1 MHGRDESGQ
10 RDDGRCGDEQAND
23 EQQASALQRPERA
36 LLLAARRL
44 WEVLL
49 GVLRPLGDSLVDPA
63 GPAPNLF
70 LVGGQIAAKAQQD
83 GSTAAWIDA
92 EHAFDPAYAA
102 ALGVALEK
110 LLLARPDSA
119 EQALGI
125 ARELALS
132 GAVDL
137 VVVDSAAALVPRVE
151 LETGLGDSGPG
162 LQSRVLGSELR
173 KLAAAVG
180 KCSAAVLFLNQVR
193 SRPDESDSTAG
204 GPSLKLYAAIR
215 IALEPAGGG
224 QTAFRILKNKVAQP
238 FSKGVLRRAAPHGFS
253 KTP

>member
-1 MHGRDESGQ
+1 MSEEYRQ
-10 RDDGRCGDEQAND
+10 RVIRQKVARLETPPRQRLAGVLATGFPQLD
-23 EQQASALQRPERA
+23 SAL
-36 LLLAARRL
+36 
-44 WEVLL
+44 
-49 GVLRPLGDSLVDPA
+49 G
-63 GPAPNLF
+63 
-70 LVGGQIAAKAQQD
+70 VGGLPRGQIVELFGASSGGKTTLALQIAAKAQQD